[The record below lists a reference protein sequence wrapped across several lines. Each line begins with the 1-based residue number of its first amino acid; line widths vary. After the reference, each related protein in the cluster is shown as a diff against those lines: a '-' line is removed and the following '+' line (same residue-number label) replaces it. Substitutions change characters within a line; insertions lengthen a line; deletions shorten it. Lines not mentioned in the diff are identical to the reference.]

1 MTDRRRQAILAA
13 ALSIG
18 DLTDDTMPAVAPI
31 DTQQS
36 IFEMAGIQLEHTLGQ
51 LRPHSQVPAWAGA
64 VEQELIAAHDREPD
78 LIHSAFPWF
87 DRWYDG
93 PAAYR
98 SPLLHKFA
106 HHLGNAVRSERLLR
120 TGALGQ
126 FLQECVGSL
135 LRRRRGFHTLFLDEA
150 PAARVAR
157 IDALRLREEVPSLEL
172 LTLDLLWHWR
182 DQVQLQA
189 TRARIDRI
197 VLYRTITLT
206 GPAAEWALAEG
217 RQMLANGDHN
227 PLRHAQHH
235 LVFTPLARWTMSR
248 WEATQEGLKLGRR
261 GQVVLEVEL
270 PIRSVWAPSSAD
282 PVAFVASP
290 VPPRPASPDFPLVTA
305 EESWRLIGVD
315 IL

>member
-18 DLTDDTMPAVAPI
+18 DVTDDTMPAVAPI
-31 DTQQS
+31 DTQHS

-64 VEQELIAAHDREPD
+64 VEQELIAAHERHPE
-78 LIHSAFPWF
+78 LIHTAFPWF

-98 SPLLHKFA
+98 SPLLNKFA
-106 HHLGNAVRSERLLR
+106 HNLGNAVRSERLLR
-120 TGALGQ
+120 TSVLGQ

-135 LRRRRGFHTLFLDEA
+135 LRRRRAFHTLFLDEA
-150 PAARVAR
+150 PAARTAR

-172 LTLDLLWHWR
+172 LALDLMWHWR
-182 DQVQLQA
+182 DQVQMQA
-189 TRARIDRI
+189 TRAQLERI
-197 VLYRTITLT
+197 VLFRTIALT

-217 RQMLANGDHN
+217 RRTLADGQDTT
-227 PLRHAQHH
+227 LRQAQDH

-248 WEATQEGLKLGRR
+248 WEATQEALKVGRR
-261 GQVVLEVEL
+261 GQVILEVEL

-290 VPPRPASPDFPLVTA
+290 VPPRPARPDFPLVTA
-305 EESWRLIGVD
+305 DESWRLVSID
-315 IL
+315 TL